1 MAPSLS
7 PLGFTS
13 GHSICYCTFPILAEK
28 SQASALMTEVQGGAV
43 QGSQTP
49 PRLPRPLL
57 HYHLPSALLWRM
69 LVSLLNKDTV
79 QQSSWHLRPQVSAKA
94 LQCPWLQGPH
104 RASFWVRHF
113 GTCFC
118 FLCFPVKTRLPPTFI
133 SIAVSWEHKLKLG
146 RVSKQGATSMLPGS
160 DPDRGVKTNS
170 VLLRGWLTG
179 MMQAFGLAVPHQGEC
194 PSPGYF

>member
-69 LVSLLNKDTV
+69 LVSLLNKDAV

-94 LQCPWLQGPH
+94 LQCTLGPGTAQGLLPSE
-104 RASFWVRHF
+104 ALWDLLL
-113 GTCFC
+113 
-118 FLCFPVKTRLPPTFI
+118 FLVLP
-133 SIAVSWEHKLKLG
+133 SE
-146 RVSKQGATSMLPGS
+146 
-160 DPDRGVKTNS
+160 D
-170 VLLRGWLTG
+170 
-179 MMQAFGLAVPHQGEC
+179 
-194 PSPGYF
+194 